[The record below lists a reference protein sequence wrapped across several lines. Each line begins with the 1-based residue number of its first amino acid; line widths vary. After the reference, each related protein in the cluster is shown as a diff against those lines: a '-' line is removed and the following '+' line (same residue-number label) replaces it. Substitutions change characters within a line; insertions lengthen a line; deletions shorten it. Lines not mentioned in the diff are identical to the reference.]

1 MTESLSDEQL
11 DHISIKGIR
20 LRCIIGVNDW
30 ERLVEQEVVID
41 LALYADLRQAG
52 RTDNITYT
60 ANYRTITKNVVE
72 HVKES
77 KYMLIE
83 ALAQG
88 VADVCL
94 MEPSVVQAVV
104 SISKP
109 GALTDSDNVGVE
121 IIRGR

>member
-30 ERLVEQEVVID
+30 ERLVKQEVVID
-41 LALYADLRQAG
+41 LALYADLQQAG

-94 MEPSVVQAVV
+94 LEPSVVRAVV

-109 GALTDSDNVGVE
+109 GALRDSDNVGVE
-121 IIRGR
+121 ITRGR